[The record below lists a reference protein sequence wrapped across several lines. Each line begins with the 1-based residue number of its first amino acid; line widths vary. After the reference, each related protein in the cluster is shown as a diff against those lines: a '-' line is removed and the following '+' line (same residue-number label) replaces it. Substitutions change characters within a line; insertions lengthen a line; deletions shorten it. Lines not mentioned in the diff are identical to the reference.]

1 MHNSRR
7 KFLKQSLQGL
17 TMALLPK
24 IAFSKSGLELP
35 KILII
40 GDSISIGYTPFVQE
54 ILIGKA
60 MVSRPMNEN
69 GVAENCEGTSNG
81 ILKIDA
87 WIGNTKWDLIHF
99 NFGLHDLKHVKPDTG
114 ENSNNPDD
122 PLQVE
127 KKQYRKN
134 LKEIVAKLKA
144 TNAKLIFATTTPYPD
159 GELKPLRDP
168 GMSAEYNAIALKIMK
183 ANNIPVND
191 LYAFVLPRLG
201 ELQRP
206 MNVHF
211 TDEGS
216 HELAKQCVKS
226 IEQVLALK

>member
-1 MHNSRR
+1 MNNSKR
-7 KFLKQSLQGL
+7 KFLKQSLK
-17 TMALLPK
+17 ALSLAFLPK
-24 IAFSKSGLELP
+24 FTFSKSKNELP
-35 KILII
+35 KILIL
-40 GDSISIGYTPFVQE
+40 GDSISMGYTPFVQE
-54 ILIGKA
+54 ILKGKA
-60 MVSRPMNEN
+60 MVSRPMNKK

-81 ILKIDA
+81 IQKIDA

-114 ENSNNPDD
+114 ENSNNPQD
-122 PLQVE
+122 PLQAE

-159 GELKPLRDP
+159 GELKPLRDS

-191 LYAFVLPRLG
+191 LYAFALPRM
-201 ELQRP
+201 EKLQRP
-206 MNVHF
+206 LNVHF

-216 HELAKQCVKS
+216 QELAEQCVKS
-226 IEQVLALK
+226 IEQSLDL

>member
-1 MHNSRR
+1 MKNSRR

-40 GDSISIGYTPFVQE
+40 GDSISIGYLPFIQE
-54 ILIGKA
+54 ILKDKA
-60 MVSRPMNEN
+60 IVTRPMNEN
-69 GVAENCEGTSNG
+69 GEAENCEGTTNG
-81 ILKIDA
+81 VAHIDD

-99 NFGLHDLKHVKPDTG
+99 NFGLHDLKHVKAGTLK
-114 ENSNNPDD
+114 NSNNPND
-122 PLQVE
+122 PHQAE

-159 GELKPLRDP
+159 GELKPLRDS

-191 LYAFVLPRLG
+191 LYAFALPRM
-201 ELQRP
+201 EKLQRP
-206 MNVHF
+206 LNVHF

-216 HELAKQCVKS
+216 QELAEQCVKS
-226 IEQVLALK
+226 IEQSLDL